1 MVLPIKQGQAK
12 RLRCAVQQ
20 YAWGQVGSAS
30 AVARLSGEG
39 IDETKPYAELWM
51 GTHPSG
57 PSLVVDD
64 SKSLEEHL
72 KEHPEWMGNVASYPG
87 GGGLPFLFKVLSV
100 AKALSIQAHPDK
112 ALAEKLHGER
122 PSVYKD
128 DNHKP
133 ELAIA
138 ITPFQGLC
146 GFRSPDS
153 IVQNLDKYPE
163 FNTIVG
169 EEAALALR
177 EVSDDESARSALRAM
192 LYAVLTCPAERA
204 SQALDDL
211 RTRLSTTPNPDALEE
226 CILTVS
232 DDFPGDVGA
241 VAPFFLNH
249 VQLNPGEAFFMA
261 ANEPH
266 AYLKG
271 DILECMACSDNVVRA
286 GLTPKLVDTPV
297 LVDMLTYDYGYPQIM
312 RPSPSAST
320 LYRPPVKDFEVEVV
334 SVEAAEAWNCAP
346 SLSPQIV
353 LVVDGTAE
361 DESAEESA
369 DEIEPGAC
377 YFVPANES
385 LEFTAS
391 SKMRIAIA
399 RAQVDAQDAKG
410 ARGARAVQTA
420 QNTQDAQDVRTPRSQ

>member
-1 MVLPIKQGQAK
+1 
-12 RLRCAVQQ
+12 
-20 YAWGQVGSAS
+20 
-30 AVARLSGEG
+30 LSGEG

-57 PSLVVDD
+57 PSTVVDD
-64 SKSLEEHL
+64 SKPLAEHL
-72 KEHPEWMGNVASYPG
+72 KENPEWLGKVAAYPG

-100 AKALSIQAHPDK
+100 AKSLSIQAHPDK
-112 ALAEKLHGER
+112 ALAEKLHAER

-146 GFRSPDS
+146 GFRSPES
-153 IVQNLDKYPE
+153 IVQYLDKYPE
-163 FNTIVG
+163 FSTIVG
-169 EEAALALR
+169 DEAATALR
-177 EVSDDESARSALRAM
+177 EARDDESARSALRAM
-192 LYAVLTCPAERA
+192 LHAVLLCPAER
-204 SQALDDL
+204 SSKALEDL
-211 RTRLSTTPNPDALEE
+211 RTRLSGKRNPDALEE

-232 DDFPGDVGA
+232 ADFPGDVGA
-241 VAPFFLNH
+241 VAPLFLH
-249 VQLNPGEAFFMA
+249 LVQLNPGEAFFMA

-297 LVDMLTYDYGYPQIM
+297 LVDMLTYDYGYPKIM

-320 LYRPPVKDFEVEVV
+320 MYRPPVKDFEVEVV
-334 SVEAAEAWNCAP
+334 AVEAADAWTCAA

-353 LVVDGTAE
+353 LVIDGTAE
-361 DESAEESA
+361 DPRAEDDSNPEESA
-369 DEIEPGAC
+369 GQIEPGAC
-377 YFVPANES
+377 FFVPAHETFE
-385 LEFTAS
+385 LTAL

-399 RAQVDAQDAKG
+399 RAQIESA
-410 ARGARAVQTA
+410 
-420 QNTQDAQDVRTPRSQ
+420 DV

>member
-1 MVLPIKQGQAK
+1 
-12 RLRCAVQQ
+12 
-20 YAWGQVGSAS
+20 VGSAS
-30 AVARLSGEG
+30 AVARLSGDCGGEG

-51 GTHPSG
+51 GTHPNG

-64 SKSLEEHL
+64 SKPLGEHL
-72 KEHPEWMGNVASYPG
+72 AEHPEWFGDVSPYPG

-100 AKALSIQAHPDK
+100 AKSLSIQAHPDK
-112 ALAEKLHGER
+112 ALARKLHGER

-163 FNTIVG
+163 FGTIVG
-169 EEAALALR
+169 DEVATALR
-177 EVSDDESARSALRAM
+177 EVTDDESARSALRAM
-192 LYAVLTCPAERA
+192 LFAVLTCPAERA
-204 SQALDDL
+204 RRALEDL
-211 RTRLSTTPNPDALEE
+211 RTRLSEKITDTTSETTSATTSTPDALEQ

-232 DDFPGDVGA
+232 ADFPGDVGA
-241 VAPFFLNH
+241 VAPLFLH
-249 VQLNPGEAFFMA
+249 LVELRPGEAFFMA

-286 GLTPKLVDTPV
+286 GLTPKLVDVPV
-297 LVDMLTYDYGYPQIM
+297 LVDMLTYDYGYPKIM

-320 LYRPPVKDFEVEVV
+320 TYRPPVKDFEVEVV
-334 SVEAAEAWNCAP
+334 TVEAAKAWKCAT

-353 LVVDGTAE
+353 LVIEGAAE
-361 DESAEESA
+361 SPSAEESVGQ
-369 DEIEPGAC
+369 IEPGAC

-385 LEFTAS
+385 LELTALS
-391 SKMRIAIA
+391 NLRVAIA
-399 RAQVDAQDAKG
+399 RAQV
-410 ARGARAVQTA
+410 
-420 QNTQDAQDVRTPRSQ
+420 